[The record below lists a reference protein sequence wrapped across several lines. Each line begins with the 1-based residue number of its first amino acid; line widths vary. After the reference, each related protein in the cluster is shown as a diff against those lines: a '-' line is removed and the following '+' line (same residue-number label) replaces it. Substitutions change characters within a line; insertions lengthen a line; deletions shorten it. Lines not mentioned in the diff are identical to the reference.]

1 MKVQYSN
8 VDSKAAPT
16 KVKVPL
22 RFELGSPDS
31 KSRVL
36 TITPW
41 DRDWR
46 TNQVVLATWDNR
58 VSNRQST
65 NNTAD
70 GLLARAMWVR
80 ERRASIRLACRQ
92 QAWWRNGSASD
103 SRSEGCVFESRRGHK
118 LFSLIN
124 FFEKKMFA
132 SNED

>member
-16 KVKVPL
+16 KVKVPP

-31 KSRVL
+31 KSRLL

-41 DRDWR
+41 DRDWH
-46 TNQVVLATWDNR
+46 TDQVVLAAWDNQ
-58 VSNRQST
+58 VWNRQST

-80 ERRASIRLACRQ
+80 ERRASDWPVVSRPGGATVARLTPDQKVACSNHVRV
-92 QAWWRNGSASD
+92 S
-103 SRSEGCVFESRRGHK
+103 VI
-118 LFSLIN
+118 LIN
-124 FFEKKMFA
+124 
-132 SNED
+132 